1 MKYLLL
7 IAAATMMYVAIPQQ
21 EASAQGWNQRAYNN
35 AQAAQKSQ
43 QHYNNMTR
51 RR

>member
-1 MKYLLL
+1 M
-7 IAAATMMYVAIPQQ
+7 IPAS

-35 AQAAQKSQ
+35 SQAAQKSQ
-43 QHYNNMTR
+43 QHCNNMTR